1 MERDRIRLSSGAL
14 SVSLCR
20 PGAVYGGARF
30 DHAGVMDEI
39 CWRGHSFCSVEL
51 PAGVEGETTDG
62 VGMIS
67 EMRGSEAETFHEGE
81 LGSRFA
87 KFGVGSL
94 VNDRPGG
101 YHFMHPYPIA
111 EPCFHRVEAA
121 ESRAVILTQ
130 QPLCQ
135 GYAMTMVKDIRLEG
149 DTLKMTTT
157 LINTGEKDILT
168 YEYNHNFMLIDGLEL
183 GEGGYE
189 LTLPPMLSLDQVEGD
204 YLTVEGR
211 TLRFTASPEVFFF
224 GLGAAGAP
232 QERWRLLSRRAG
244 VGLRET
250 GGGPI
255 ERMSLWGKAHV
266 VSAEAFLKIQ
276 APVGG
281 CVQWQRNWEFFAL

>member
-1 MERDRIRLSSGAL
+1 MERDRIHLRHGSL

-20 PGAVYGGARF
+20 PGAVYNGARF
-30 DHAGVMDEI
+30 DHAGVLDEI
-39 CWRGHSFCSVEL
+39 CWQGHRFTSVEL

-81 LGSRFA
+81 LGSRFV
-87 KFGVGSL
+87 KFGVGTL
-94 VNDRPGG
+94 VNDLPGG
-101 YHFMHPYPIA
+101 YSFMHPYPIA
-111 EPCFHRVEAA
+111 QPCFHWVEAEA
-121 ESRAVILTQ
+121 DHAVILTQ
-130 QPLCQ
+130 QPL
-135 GYAMTMVKDIRLEG
+135 
-149 DTLKMTTT
+149 
-157 LINTGEKDILT
+157 
-168 YEYNHNFMLIDGLEL
+168 
-183 GEGGYE
+183 
-189 LTLPPMLSLDQVEGD
+189 PPMLELDQVKGD
-204 YLTVEGR
+204 YLTVEGH

-281 CVQWQRNWEFFAL
+281 CVQWQRNWAFFAL

>member
-1 MERDRIRLSSGAL
+1 MEHDRIHLRHGSL

-20 PGAVYGGARF
+20 PGAVYNGARF
-30 DHAGVMDEI
+30 DHAGVLDEI
-39 CWRGHSFCSVEL
+39 CWQGHRFTSVEL

-81 LGSRFA
+81 LGSRFV
-87 KFGVGSL
+87 KFGVGTL
-94 VNDRPGG
+94 VNDLPGG
-101 YHFMHPYPIA
+101 YSFMHPYPIA
-111 EPCFHRVEAA
+111 QPCFHWVEAEA
-121 ESRAVILTQ
+121 DHAVILTQ

-135 GYAMTMVKDIRLEG
+135 GYAMAIIKDIRLQ
-149 DTLKMTTT
+149 DDALMMTTT
-157 LINTGEKDILT
+157 LVNTGEKDILT

-183 GEGGYE
+183 GDGGYE
-189 LTLPPMLSLDQVEGD
+189 LTLPPMLELDQVKGD
-204 YLTVEGR
+204 YLTVEGH

-281 CVQWQRNWEFFAL
+281 CVQWQRNWAFFAL